1 MNGNMGYQS
10 GGKDGPARGRMYEC
24 ERERGR
30 LRI

>member
-10 GGKDGPARGRMYEC
+10 GGKDGTARGRTYEC
-24 ERERGR
+24 KRERGG